1 MAEPALG
8 RSAIL
13 HEGVVSVCLGV
24 REGSWLRRKRGD
36 LLLRNVKGPLKRS
49 RYRDCCAWQDEN
61 LHPKDL
67 RIES

>member
-1 MAEPALG
+1 MVEPALG

-13 HEGVVSVCLGV
+13 HESVVSVCLGV
-24 REGSWLRRKRGD
+24 QEKDGGD
-36 LLLRNVKGPLKRS
+36 LLLRNVKGPLKKS
-49 RYRDCCAWQDEN
+49 RYRDCCSWQDEN